1 METPLETPKTDTT
14 YPHLLSGP
22 ECHQIL
28 AVVRNYARRAGMQQE
43 DCEDHAMNF
52 LISLLSYL
60 KRHPEVDP
68 SLVLSPAWLA
78 RVAANWTR
86 NALRARIRR
95 QRRESAWPS
104 VSLEEDEGEASLSL
118 ELPSSEPSPFEK
130 VVQKD
135 LRRRLYHAIFGA
147 RLTRSQRVLLE
158 PLLNGER
165 AVDIAH
171 RTGRSPETIRHGLR
185 TLRARLCASL
195 RAHGLGDADITTFLS
210 DS

>member
-1 METPLETPKTDTT
+1 METPLETTKRDATHPR
-14 YPHLLSGP
+14 LLSGP

-28 AVVRNYARRAGMQQE
+28 AVVRNYACRAGMQRE

-60 KRHPEVDP
+60 KRHPEVDT
-68 SLVLSPAWLA
+68 SLVLSPPLLA
-78 RVAANWTR
+78 HAAANATK
-86 NALRARIRR
+86 NALRAQIWR

-104 VSLEEDEGEASLSL
+104 VALEEDEGEANLSL
-118 ELPSSEPSPFEK
+118 ELPSNEPSPFEK

-135 LRRRLYHAIFGA
+135 LRRRLQQAIFGA
-147 RLTRSQRVLLE
+147 RLTRSQRVLLA
-158 PLLNGER
+158 PLLSGER

-185 TLRARLCASL
+185 TLRAHLCTHL
-195 RAHGLGDADITTFLS
+195 RAHGLADADIATFLF
-210 DS
+210 